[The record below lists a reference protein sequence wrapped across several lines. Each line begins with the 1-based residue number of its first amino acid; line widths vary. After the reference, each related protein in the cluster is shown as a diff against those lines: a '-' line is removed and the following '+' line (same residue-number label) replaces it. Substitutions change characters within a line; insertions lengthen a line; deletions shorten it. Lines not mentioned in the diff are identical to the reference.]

1 MEYMGE
7 AVRIS
12 IENVRRNEGG
22 PFGCVIVR
30 DGRIVASAA
39 NSVVALTDPTAHAE
53 VSAVREACRVLGRID
68 LSDCVAYSSCEPC
81 PMCYSALK
89 WARIGMIYYANSRT
103 DAARIGFDDDT
114 IYNEI
119 IDRDQKM
126 QQLSIPSAATA
137 FQLWE
142 ESTVKTRY

>member
-1 MEYMGE
+1 MEYMDE

-30 DGRIVASAA
+30 NGRIVASGA
-39 NSVVALTDPTAHAE
+39 NSVVALKDPTAHAE
-53 VSAVREACRVLGRID
+53 MGAIREACRILGRFD
-68 LSDCVAYSSCEPC
+68 LSGCDAYSSCEPC

-89 WARIGMIYYANSRT
+89 WARIDNIFYANSRS
-103 DAARIGFDDDT
+103 DAARIGFDDDA

-119 IDRDQKM
+119 IDRRQTM
-126 QQLSIPSAATA
+126 ERLHVPSAAMA
-137 FQLWE
+137 FRLWE
-142 ESTVKTRY
+142 ESNFKIRY